1 MAANDPTLALEQR
14 ARRAYELGR
23 IRSAIRVTPFI
34 AAGAAVAI
42 LCGRPLALTAAVG
55 SALLVLCVV
64 LADAGGAAGRA
75 VWSGLMAGVAPLAM
89 PLFMITVGHACF
101 GDACMRL
108 CLPACIAG
116 GAVAGVAVARMAA
129 RHSGDWRFVSAAL
142 AIATLTG
149 AMGCS
154 TAGAAG
160 VLGMI
165 GGFVAAGAPMLVA
178 ARR

>member
-1 MAANDPTLALEQR
+1 MAASDLILEQR

-23 IRSAIRVTPFI
+23 LRLALRLLPFV
-34 AAGAAVAI
+34 AAGTAVAI
-42 LCGRPLALTAAVG
+42 LCGRPPAPTLALG
-55 SALLVLCVV
+55 GALLALSVLLVH
-64 LADAGGAAGRA
+64 AGGGAGRG
-75 VWSGLMAGVAPLAM
+75 VVPGLIAGAAPLAM
-89 PLFMITVGHACF
+89 PLLMITVGHACF

-108 CLPACIAG
+108 CLPACVAG
-116 GAVAGVAVARMAA
+116 GATAGVVVARTAA
-129 RHSGDWRFVSAAL
+129 RHAGDWRFVSAAL
-142 AIATLTG
+142 AVAALTG

-165 GGFVAAGAPMLVA
+165 AGFVLAGAPVLAA